1 VFGADNVGIMTGDN
15 QYNPTAPVLI
25 MTTEI
30 LRNFLLD
37 GRTRKHKVETIEED
51 SDENEESTQYWTMDV
66 AADVAAVVFD
76 EVHYL

>member
-1 VFGADNVGIMTGDN
+1 MTGDT
-15 QYNPTAPVLI
+15 QYNPGATVLI

-37 GRTRKHKVETIEED
+37 GCTRRHD
-51 SDENEESTQYWTMDV
+51 SDATDDTGDGSYWYLDV
-66 AADVAAVVFD
+66 AESVASVVFD

>member
-1 VFGADNVGIMTGDN
+1 M
-15 QYNPTAPVLI
+15 LI

-37 GRTRKHKVETIEED
+37 GRTRRHNSTLVDDTGTSAETD
-51 SDENEESTQYWTMDV
+51 GGSGADVADGALGHSGAPYWTMDV
-66 AADVAAVVFD
+66 AATVSAVVFD

>member
-1 VFGADNVGIMTGDN
+1 MTGDN
-15 QYNPTAPVLI
+15 QYNPNARVLI

-37 GRTRKHKVETIEED
+37 GKTRKHSPSSTSSDD
-51 SDENEESTQYWTMDV
+51 SEQYWYMDV
-66 AADVAAVVFD
+66 AKDVATVVFD